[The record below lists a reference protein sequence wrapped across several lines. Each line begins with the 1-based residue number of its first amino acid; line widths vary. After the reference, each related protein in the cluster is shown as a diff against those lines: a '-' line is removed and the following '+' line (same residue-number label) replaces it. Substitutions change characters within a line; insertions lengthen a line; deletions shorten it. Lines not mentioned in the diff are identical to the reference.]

1 VILVHLNKLR
11 GVIAY
16 VLGRTTVD
24 DLGVADRERPRS
36 HHRKSMCSA
45 IVFDVLSECR
55 IDILSC
61 SLDHHEGGL
70 LRVIRTNRIIILVI
84 SGVLSL

>member
-1 VILVHLNKLR
+1 
-11 GVIAY
+11 
-16 VLGRTTVD
+16 
-24 DLGVADRERPRS
+24 
-36 HHRKSMCSA
+36 MCSA
-45 IVFDVLSECR
+45 IVFDALSECR

-61 SLDHHEGGL
+61 SLDRHEGGL